1 MEERAYRAGLDVASG
16 ATQALVALALL
27 GAVPVEKRKLSALGM
42 LMSLVGIYQVWL
54 GSIPAADE
62 ETNERSIGEGESAEE
77 GGGEAKKS
85 L

>member
-1 MEERAYRAGLDVASG
+1 
-16 ATQALVALALL
+16 
-27 GAVPVEKRKLSALGM
+27 
-42 LMSLVGIYQVWL
+42 MSLVGIYQVWL